1 MKKALLILL
10 TFATVY
16 EAISQVSLYQH
27 QKIDIPLSSVSEI
40 SMSENG
46 KFMALSTALGKILV
60 WDIKANRQIRDIGF
74 HQKEVTALRFDHQN
88 EHLIA
93 GGDDNLISLWDMYS
107 GNMVKNI
114 DAGFKIKCLSVSPD
128 NKSIVIAGKA
138 KELLL
143 FDFPS
148 LNKRGELENGH
159 TKKNVLF
166 CSFNTNGDQIV
177 SVGDDNKMIFWEPNS
192 LKLIRETN
200 ISPNTMDGSGIEVTD
215 VKLSSDSKIICVAFQ
230 ETILAKGGNKM
241 IFKYNLAYYD
251 WNTGKL
257 LQVIENNDC
266 PVNTMDFTPDKKY
279 VVTNN
284 STLREKKISLWNV
297 RTGMVDYNYSFDE
310 IYKISRLTV
319 SNDGKWLAVGMND
332 NYPNAVVQIFQL
344 SGIDGFERFDYSDQ
358 LGQSQEGNLGSAIRI
373 TTPREPLINIGE
385 KRKMAVMYL
394 DAVGAPPD
402 VAKSASYLLESKLG
416 NSSKLMLVERN
427 QIDQVLNEMKYQMS
441 GMTANDAVKVG
452 KQLNAHYVLIGSLN
466 KLGNLLIITT
476 KVVNVETAQIE
487 GSREVECNNATIE
500 DISQM
505 VMMLAPTITVY

>member
-1 MKKALLILL
+1 MKKFLLFLSI
-10 TFATVY
+10 
-16 EAISQVSLYQH
+16 ISLFLQANTQVSLYQN
-27 QKIDIPLSSVSEI
+27 KEIAIPLCAVSDI
-40 SMSENG
+40 TFSENG
-46 KFMALSTALGKILV
+46 KFMAFATSTGRIAV
-60 WDIKANRQIRDIGF
+60 WDINAGRQIREIIF
-74 HQKEVTALRFDHQN
+74 HQKEVAVLKFDHHH
-88 EHLIA
+88 EYLIT
-93 GGDDNLISLWDMYS
+93 GGDDNLISVWDLYS
-107 GNMVKNI
+107 GNMVKSI
-114 DAGFKIKCLSVSPD
+114 DCGFKIKSISLSPD
-128 NKSIVIAGKA
+128 NKNLSVSGKA

-148 LNKRGELENGH
+148 LSKRGELENGH

-166 CSFNTNGDQIV
+166 CSFNTNGDQLV

-200 ISPNTMDGSGIEVTD
+200 ISPNTMDGSGIEITD

-241 IFKYNLAYYD
+241 IFKYNLAFYD
-251 WNTGKL
+251 WTTGKL

-284 STLREKKISLWNV
+284 STLREKKISFWNV
-297 RTGMVDYNYSFDE
+297 RTGMVDINYSFDE
-310 IYKISRLTV
+310 IYKISRITV

-332 NYPNAVVQIFQL
+332 NYPNGVVQVFQL
-344 SGIDGFERFDYSDQ
+344 SGIDGFERFDYSEQ
-358 LGQSQEGNLGSAIRI
+358 IGQSQAGNMGSSMRL
-373 TTPREPLINIGE
+373 TTPKEPLINIGE

-416 NSSKLMLVERN
+416 NSSKLILVERN
-427 QIDQVLNEMKYQMS
+427 QIDQVLNEMKYQMT
-441 GMTANDAVKVG
+441 GMTASDAAKVG

-487 GSREVECNNATIE
+487 GSREVECSNATIE